1 MPQLVL
7 IRVLGLPSWASETR
21 PRLMILDRKSRLYIC
36 IYISDNTQIVSQC

>member
-21 PRLMILDRKSRLYIC
+21 PRLMILDRKSRLYIY
-36 IYISDNTQIVSQC
+36 IYIYVIILK